1 MDVAKRYRPISY
13 LKTNAED
20 IAKEL
25 AEETDV
31 VVITKD
37 GVPSFVCVSFEE
49 YYRTQETNALVALI
63 NMGERAMER
72 GEYKPLSEARQ
83 LLDERVL
90 HGKGH
95 DKRQRPR
102 GNPY

>member
-13 LKTNAED
+13 LKTNADD

-31 VVITKD
+31 VVITEN
-37 GVPSFVCVSFEE
+37 GIPSFVCVSFEE
-49 YYRTQETNALVALI
+49 YYRTQETNALVMLVQ
-63 NMGERAMER
+63 MGEQEAER
-72 GEYKPLSEARQ
+72 GEYRSLSEARE
-83 LLDERVL
+83 LLDARIL

-95 DKRQRPR
+95 DKA
-102 GNPY
+102 GE